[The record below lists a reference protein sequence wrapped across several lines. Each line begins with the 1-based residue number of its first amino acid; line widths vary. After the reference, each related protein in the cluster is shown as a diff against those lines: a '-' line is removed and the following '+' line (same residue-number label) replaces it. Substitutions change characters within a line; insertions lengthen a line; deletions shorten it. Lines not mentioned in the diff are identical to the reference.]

1 MGASLSALLHIQ
13 FDHQIGSRY
22 IEPLSDEIYSF
33 RKGDQME
40 NITQTLYDWAAL
52 YGMKII
58 GALAILILVRIAI
71 SIFTGI
77 LRRIMNRSQVDQ
89 TLTKFVISLTKIALL
104 TFVII
109 AALGTLGVQT
119 ASFVAIIGA
128 AGLAVGFALQ
138 GSLSNFAAG
147 VMLII
152 FRPFQ
157 CGDYVEAGG
166 TSGTVD
172 EIKIFNTVLKTPD
185 HKRVIVP
192 NSSVTSNNIVNY
204 SAMDTRRVDMVFG
217 IGYDDDIKL
226 AKDTLV
232 QILTADP
239 RVLKDPAPTVAV
251 SELGDSS
258 VNFVA
263 RPWVKTADYWGVFF
277 DITEK
282 VKLTFDEKGISIPF
296 PQRDVHLFQES
307 K

>member
-1 MGASLSALLHIQ
+1 
-13 FDHQIGSRY
+13 
-22 IEPLSDEIYSF
+22 
-33 RKGDQME
+33 ME

-58 GALAILILVRIAI
+58 GALAILILGRIVI
-71 SIFTGI
+71 SILTGI
-77 LRRIMNRSQVDQ
+77 LRRIMDRSKVDQ
-89 TLTKFVISLTKIALL
+89 TLTKFVVSLTKIALL
-104 TFVII
+104 TFLII

-119 ASFVAIIGA
+119 ASFVAVIGA

-147 VMLII
+147 VMLIV

-166 TSGTVD
+166 VSGTVD

-192 NSSVTSNNIVNY
+192 NSSITSSPITNY

-217 IGYDDDIKL
+217 IGYGDDIKL

-232 QILTADP
+232 QILSEDS

-258 VNFVA
+258 VNFVV
-263 RPWVKTADYWGVFF
+263 RPWVNTSDYWSVLF
-277 DITEK
+277 DLTEK
-282 VKLTFDEKGISIPF
+282 VKLTFDQKGISIPF